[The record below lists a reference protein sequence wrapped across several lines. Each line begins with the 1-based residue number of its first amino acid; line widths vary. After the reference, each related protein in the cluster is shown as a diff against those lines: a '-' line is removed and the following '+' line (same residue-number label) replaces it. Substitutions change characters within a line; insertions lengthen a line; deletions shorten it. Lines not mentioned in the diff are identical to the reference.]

1 MEISDF
7 KAYKTYY
14 TPFFSYGAT
23 KKIVVKRMT
32 FIDNRVG
39 FTANIVNKDEEYED
53 LLIEIN
59 DIKIFGESQSPDC
72 PPNGGFCHLYHKS
85 GMISPSTTWV
95 GKAMHI
101 SMMSPLP
108 PHKIKSISSWGGK
121 AVFNRLQFINWNA
134 TTTQG
139 MLNHVFNINSYQSD
153 YAPMMEFHD
162 TVFTNVSADA
172 MAYIYDPPQGWAN
185 VKDCGNFPC
194 TAPQNTILS
203 FKGTTFNGAQ
213 PSYAASNFQVIPNNP
228 GFSQY
233 VPSCVK
239 HEKMNAYTCQD
250 DRLGML
256 IFESEDDDT
265 MDRSMQPIYAKKQ
278 GTGMSNKVNSFMDH
292 VWDGFYSGQIRRS
305 MFPVI
310 VHATD
315 ASVYDLEFT
324 GSPAKKMR
332 FKLIS

>member
-1 MEISDF
+1 M
-7 KAYKTYY
+7 
-14 TPFFSYGAT
+14 
-23 KKIVVKRMT
+23 
-32 FIDNRVG
+32 
-39 FTANIVNKDEEYED
+39 
-53 LLIEIN
+53 
-59 DIKIFGESQSPDC
+59 
-72 PPNGGFCHLYHKS
+72 
-85 GMISPSTTWV
+85 SPSTTWN
-95 GKAMHI
+95 GKDMHI

-108 PHKIKSISSWGGK
+108 PHKIKSISAWGGK
-121 AVFNRLQFINWNA
+121 AVYNRLQFINWNS
-134 TTTQG
+134 TTKQG
-139 MLNHVFNINSYQSD
+139 MLNHVFRINEYQSD

-162 TVFTNVSADA
+162 TVFTNTSGDA
-172 MAYIYDPPQGWAN
+172 MAYIFDPPQGWAN

-194 TAPQNTILS
+194 TAPLNTILS
-203 FKGTTFNGAQ
+203 FKDTTFGGVTT
-213 PSYAASNFQVIPNNP
+213 PSYATSNFQIIPNNP

-239 HEKMNAYTCQD
+239 QDKMNAYTCQD

-265 MDRSMQPIYAKKQ
+265 MDRSMQPIYSKKQ
-278 GTGMSNKVNSFMDH
+278 GTNMNNKVNSFMDH

-315 ASVYDLEFT
+315 ASIYDLEFT

-332 FKLIS
+332 FKLISQDAGSKMTVRIKYPSAESRAIVKDNEIVEMNDWNETAR

>member
-1 MEISDF
+1 
-7 KAYKTYY
+7 
-14 TPFFSYGAT
+14 
-23 KKIVVKRMT
+23 
-32 FIDNRVG
+32 
-39 FTANIVNKDEEYED
+39 
-53 LLIEIN
+53 
-59 DIKIFGESQSPDC
+59 
-72 PPNGGFCHLYHKS
+72 
-85 GMISPSTTWV
+85 
-95 GKAMHI
+95 
-101 SMMSPLP
+101 
-108 PHKIKSISSWGGK
+108 
-121 AVFNRLQFINWNA
+121 
-134 TTTQG
+134 
-139 MLNHVFNINSYQSD
+139 
-153 YAPMMEFHD
+153 MMEFHD

-265 MDRSMQPIYAKKQ
+265 MDRSMQPIYSKKQ

-292 VWDGFYSGQIRRS
+292 VWDGFYSG
-305 MFPVI
+305 
-310 VHATD
+310 
-315 ASVYDLEFT
+315 
-324 GSPAKKMR
+324 
-332 FKLIS
+332 